1 MEIEFRSLNPKIRWG
16 GAIASFLLFS
26 SLIFYTIILSWN
38 ITCSGTEKIV
48 AIPKGASVHQT
59 IQLIQKNGC
68 LSDLDVSIL
77 KLAMTVTLRNG
88 NVIPGRYTFKG
99 ISTIGNMVN
108 LITTSSRD
116 RKKVTL
122 LEGWT
127 VEQIAD
133 ELHRRLQ
140 IDTYK
145 FISLCKDFNFVH
157 SLNIDSP
164 SIEGFLFPDTYIFLS
179 SYTEEQIITI
189 MVNQFFYNYKRY
201 INKLKGHTSLSIRE
215 ITTMASIIQ
224 GEAMSD
230 DEMPTISS
238 VYHNRLKRKM
248 LLQADPTI
256 QYIIPGNN
264 RRLYNKDLRVDSPYN
279 TYKYK
284 GLPPGPI
291 NNPGLSALK
300 AAIHPAETQFLY
312 FVADGEGRHIFTRNN
327 EEHNEAKKVL
337 NRKRR
342 ELRRKKK

>member
-1 MEIEFRSLNPKIRWG
+1 MELEFRSLNPKIRWG
-16 GAIASFLLFS
+16 GAITSLFLFCI
-26 SLIFYTIILSWN
+26 LIFYTIVLSWD
-38 ITCSGTEKIV
+38 ITCTDSNQV
-48 AIPKGASVHQT
+48 VVIPKGASVYQS
-59 IQLIQKNGC
+59 ILLIQESGC
-68 LSDLDVSIL
+68 LSESDVSIL

-88 NVIPGRYTFKG
+88 KVIPGRYTFKG

-108 LITTSSRD
+108 LITTSSRG

-127 VEQIAD
+127 IEDIAD
-133 ELHRRLQ
+133 ELNRKLH

-157 SLNIDSP
+157 SLNIDAP

-179 SYTEEQIITI
+179 SYTEEQMITI
-189 MVNQFFYNYKRY
+189 MVNQFLHQYKKNIKRY
-201 INKLKGHTSLSIRE
+201 KGHTSLSMRE

-224 GEAMSD
+224 GEAMYD
-230 DEMPTISS
+230 DEMKTISS

-256 QYIIPGNN
+256 QYIIPGKN
-264 RRLYNKDLRVDSPYN
+264 RRLYNKDLSVDSPYN

-300 AAIHPAETQFLY
+300 AAIHPTETQYLY

-327 EEHNEAKKVL
+327 EAHNEAKKVL
-337 NRKRR
+337 KRKRQ
-342 ELRRKKK
+342 EMKRKKK

>member
-1 MEIEFRSLNPKIRWG
+1 MELEFCSLNPKIRWG
-16 GAIASFLLFS
+16 GAIASLLLFCI
-26 SLIFYTIILSWN
+26 LIFYTIILSWE
-38 ITCSGTEKIV
+38 ITCADSEHIV
-48 AIPKGASVHQT
+48 SIPQGASVNRT
-59 IQLIQKNGC
+59 IQLIQENSC
-68 LSDLDVSIL
+68 LSDSDVRVL

-88 NVIPGRYTFKG
+88 KVIPGRYTFKG

-108 LITTSSRD
+108 LITTSSRE

-127 VEQIAD
+127 VEEIAD
-133 ELHRRLQ
+133 ELSRKLQ

-157 SLNIDSP
+157 SLNIDAP

-179 SYTEEQIITI
+179 SYTEEQIITV
-189 MVNQFFYNYKRY
+189 MVNQFFHNYKKYIKRY
-201 INKLKGHTSLSIRE
+201 KGHTSMSIRE

-224 GEAMSD
+224 GEAMFD
-230 DEMPTISS
+230 DEMETISS

-248 LLQADPTI
+248 RLQADPTI
-256 QYIIPGNN
+256 QYIIPGKNI
-264 RRLYNKDLRVDSPYN
+264 RLYNKHLKIDSPYN
-279 TYKYK
+279 TYKNY

-300 AAIHPAETQFLY
+300 AAIHPDETQYLY

-327 EEHNEAKKVL
+327 EEHNKAKKVL
-337 NRKRR
+337 QRKRR
-342 ELRRKKK
+342 EVRRKKK

>member
-1 MEIEFRSLNPKIRWG
+1 MELEFRSLNPKIRWG
-16 GAIASFLLFS
+16 GAIASLLLFCI
-26 SLIFYTIILSWN
+26 LIFYTIVLSWD
-38 ITCSGTEKIV
+38 ITCTDSDQIV
-48 AIPKGASVHQT
+48 VIPKSASVYHS
-59 IQLIQKNGC
+59 IQLIQESGC
-68 LSDLDVSIL
+68 LSESDVSIL
-77 KLAMTVTLRNG
+77 KLAMTVTMRNG
-88 NVIPGRYTFKG
+88 KVIPGRYTFKG

-108 LITTSSRD
+108 LITTSSRE

-127 VEQIAD
+127 IEDIAD
-133 ELHRRLQ
+133 ELNRKLH

-157 SLNIDSP
+157 SLNIDAP

-179 SYTEEQIITI
+179 SYTEEQMITI
-189 MVNQFFYNYKRY
+189 MVNQFLHQYKKNIKRY
-201 INKLKGHTSLSIRE
+201 KSHTSLSMRE
-215 ITTMASIIQ
+215 ITTIASIIQ
-224 GEAMSD
+224 GEAMYD
-230 DEMPTISS
+230 DEMKTISS

-256 QYIIPGNN
+256 QYIIPGKN

-291 NNPGLSALK
+291 NNPGLSALR
-300 AAIHPAETQFLY
+300 AAIHPTETQYLY

-327 EEHNEAKKVL
+327 EAHNEAKKVL
-337 NRKRR
+337 KRKRQ
-342 ELRRKKK
+342 EMKRKKK

>member
-1 MEIEFRSLNPKIRWG
+1 MEVELRSLNPIIRWG
-16 GAIASFLLFS
+16 GAIASLFLFCTL
-26 SLIFYTIILSWN
+26 LFYTIILSWN
-38 ITCSGTEKIV
+38 VTCMDTDNIIV
-48 AIPKGASVHQT
+48 IPEGSSVNRS
-59 IQLIQKNGC
+59 IELIQVGGC
-68 LSDLDVSIL
+68 LSKGDVKVF
-77 KLAMTVTLRNG
+77 KLAMTTTLRNG
-88 NVIPGRYTFKG
+88 KVIPGRYTFKG

-108 LITTSSRD
+108 LITTPSRE
-116 RKKVTL
+116 RIKVTL

-127 VEQIAD
+127 TEKIAD
-133 ELHRRLQ
+133 ELNIKLQ

-145 FISLCKDFNFVH
+145 FISLCNDFNFVH
-157 SLNIDSP
+157 SLNIDAP

-189 MVNQFFYNYKRY
+189 MVNQFFHNYEKYIKRY
-201 INKLKGHTSLSIRE
+201 KSHTSLSMRE

-224 GEAMSD
+224 GEAMFD
-230 DEMPTISS
+230 DEMRTISS

-256 QYIIPGNN
+256 QYIIPGKN

-300 AAIHPAETQFLY
+300 AAIQPKETDFLY

-327 EEHNEAKKVL
+327 EEHNVAKKVL
-337 NRKRR
+337 QRKRR
-342 ELRRKKK
+342 EMRQKKK

>member
-1 MEIEFRSLNPKIRWG
+1 MELEFRSLNPKIRWG
-16 GAIASFLLFS
+16 GAIASLLLFCI
-26 SLIFYTIILSWN
+26 LIFYTIILSWN
-38 ITCSGTEKIV
+38 ITCIHSDQIV
-48 AIPKGASVHQT
+48 VIPKGSSVNGT
-59 IQLIQKNGC
+59 IQLIQENGC
-68 LSDLDVSIL
+68 LSDSDVSVL

-88 NVIPGRYTFKG
+88 KVIPGRYTFKG
-99 ISTIGNMVN
+99 ILTIGNMID
-108 LITTSSRD
+108 LITTSSRE

-127 VEQIAD
+127 IEQIAD

-140 IDTYK
+140 INTYK
-145 FISLCKDFNFVH
+145 FISLSKDFNFIH
-157 SLNIDSP
+157 SLNIDAP

-189 MVNQFFYNYKRY
+189 MVNQFFHNYKKY
-201 INKLKGHTSLSIRE
+201 IKRFKGHTSLSMRE
-215 ITTMASIIQ
+215 ITTLASIIQ
-224 GEAMSD
+224 GEAMYN

-248 LLQADPTI
+248 FLQADPTI
-256 QYIIPGNN
+256 QYIVPGKN
-264 RRLYNKDLRVDSPYN
+264 RRLYNKHLRVDSPYN

-300 AAIHPAETQFLY
+300 AAIHPADSNFLY

-337 NRKRR
+337 KRKRQ
-342 ELRRKKK
+342 EMKRKKK